1 MSYKT
6 NLLVSTQF
14 QVTMNLNFYKFDL
27 FIECSLGRC
36 DVSLLAN
43 ETCERPKHLCITLR
57 YIRRMKRKYM
67 WKREGGG
74 VMLQLK
80 LTFALLF
87 LLPRPMFCVTS
98 LYLDMK

>member
-6 NLLVSTQF
+6 NLLVSTPF

-43 ETCERPKHLCITLR
+43 ETCERPKQAFVHYVTLHEEDETLVHVEER
-57 YIRRMKRKYM
+57 
-67 WKREGGG
+67 G
-74 VMLQLK
+74 
-80 LTFALLF
+80 
-87 LLPRPMFCVTS
+87 
-98 LYLDMK
+98 